1 MCRWLSLCEGI
12 TLAEGEVVYEVRVD
26 DSKTKSDISK
36 AESSIKSSAK
46 SAEAAVEQSADT
58 AQGSIQKTTKET
70 GSLSGALKDVG
81 EKAIDAFGKLSPV
94 GGTVGDLT
102 SSFSGLGSSGS
113 AALLGIG
120 SAAIAVGTKAVSGAN
135 NFDSA
140 MNQFAASTG
149 IAESKLSGYED
160 TLKSIYSNNY
170 GDSFEDIADAMA
182 VVNQQMGDL
191 DQKSLQSIAESA
203 FTLRDTFG
211 YDVQESVRAASAMVN
226 QFGIDGDKA
235 MNLIAAGAQNG
246 LDYSGELL
254 DSISEYSVQFAKVG
268 LDADDM
274 FAIMQKGA
282 ETGAFNLDK
291 VGDAI
296 KEMSIRVVDGSET
309 TAEGFKA
316 IGLDADKMASKFAK
330 GGDSAKEAFDQ
341 TIKALAGMK
350 DPLAQNQAG
359 VALFGT
365 MWEDLGPEVVTQLAN
380 IEDST
385 YATTDAM
392 NQMKDVKYDDLGSML
407 NEIKRGFEMLLIP
420 LGKSLIPLLS
430 SLMKSLKPLID
441 ALGKSLTPIF
451 EQLGEVLLV
460 ISDPLGKIIE
470 FISQV
475 LGLSLELISEALTPV
490 LDLLSQLLEPLMQ
503 LLDGIL
509 NPLMEMFQS
518 LMEPLLSLIQTALSP
533 LIDLVFALIEPLMN
547 LVQTI
552 LPPIQE
558 LFSALTPTL
567 QVLFSSVKPLFD
579 IFSQIAELI
588 GNALGPAIETLAD
601 IFSGILGNAIK
612 VIMPLISGIMD
623 VFGGLIDF
631 ITGVFSGNWEKA
643 WNGIVDMFRGIFNL
657 IPTIVENIINGAIG
671 IINGIINGIN
681 GLTGAI
687 GIPAIPTIPNVQ
699 LPRFHMG
706 GIVDFETGEGT
717 ALLKDGEMVLTQKQQ
732 AQLFA
737 MANGGGID
745 GALNSQNFIVVSPEL
760 YLDGEKVSSNTT
772 HHQFEDVKVRRLR

>member
-12 TLAEGEVVYEVRVD
+12 TLAEGEVKYVVRGD
-26 DSKTKSDISK
+26 NSQLGRDLDTSEKIASSK
-36 AESSIKSSAK
+36 
-46 SAEAAVEQSADT
+46 
-58 AQGSIQKTTKET
+58 
-70 GSLSGALKDVG
+70 L
-81 EKAIDAFGKLSPV
+81 EKI
-94 GGTVGDLT
+94 
-102 SSFSGLGSSGS
+102 GS
-113 AALLGIG
+113 AASKAGKIGAAAFAAIG

-191 DQKSLQSIAESA
+191 DQKSLQSITESA

-316 IGLDADKMASKFAK
+316 IGLDADKMSSKFAK

-359 VALFGT
+359 MTF
-365 MWEDLGPEVVTQLAN
+365 
-380 IEDST
+380 
-385 YATTDAM
+385 
-392 NQMKDVKYDDLGSML
+392 
-407 NEIKRGFEMLLIP
+407 R
-420 LGKSLIPLLS
+420 
-430 SLMKSLKPLID
+430 
-441 ALGKSLTPIF
+441 
-451 EQLGEVLLV
+451 
-460 ISDPLGKIIE
+460 
-470 FISQV
+470 
-475 LGLSLELISEALTPV
+475 
-490 LDLLSQLLEPLMQ
+490 
-503 LLDGIL
+503 
-509 NPLMEMFQS
+509 NP
-518 LMEPLLSLIQTALSP
+518 
-533 LIDLVFALIEPLMN
+533 
-547 LVQTI
+547 
-552 LPPIQE
+552 
-558 LFSALTPTL
+558 
-567 QVLFSSVKPLFD
+567 
-579 IFSQIAELI
+579 
-588 GNALGPAIETLAD
+588 
-601 IFSGILGNAIK
+601 
-612 VIMPLISGIMD
+612 
-623 VFGGLIDF
+623 
-631 ITGVFSGNWEKA
+631 
-643 WNGIVDMFRGIFNL
+643 
-657 IPTIVENIINGAIG
+657 
-671 IINGIINGIN
+671 
-681 GLTGAI
+681 
-687 GIPAIPTIPNVQ
+687 
-699 LPRFHMG
+699 
-706 GIVDFETGEGT
+706 
-717 ALLKDGEMVLTQKQQ
+717 
-732 AQLFA
+732 
-737 MANGGGID
+737 
-745 GALNSQNFIVVSPEL
+745 
-760 YLDGEKVSSNTT
+760 
-772 HHQFEDVKVRRLR
+772 